1 MVISQ
6 FSEALLEKLLKHT
19 HFEAIFKIIFH
30 VVLASLQEQ

>member
-6 FSEALLEKLLKHT
+6 FSEALLERLLKYT
-19 HFEAIFKIIFH
+19 HLEAIFKIIFH